1 MTRTLLEIC
10 VETMTDLETA
20 LAGGA
25 DRIELCGALALG
37 GLTPS
42 QGLARQAVDRVRAA
56 GRTVRAMVRPRDG
69 DFAYDAAEVATAVAE
84 GAALIE
90 IGVDGL
96 VFGAARDGA
105 LDADALATWTAAMRA
120 RRPEIGLTLH
130 RAIDLLD
137 DPVSA
142 VDLAAE
148 LGFDHILTSGGAVK
162 AADALA
168 VLAAMEQRAA
178 RRLVV
183 MPGSGV
189 RAANVRSVIDA
200 TGAWAVHASAS
211 EQASAPDGR
220 ALAMGFALGA
230 RRRTSLGEVVA
241 LRAALD
247 A

>member
-1 MTRTLLEIC
+1 
-10 VETMTDLETA
+10 
-20 LAGGA
+20 
-25 DRIELCGALALG
+25 
-37 GLTPS
+37 
-42 QGLARQAVDRVRAA
+42 
-56 GRTVRAMVRPRDG
+56 
-69 DFAYDAAEVATAVAE
+69 
-84 GAALIE
+84 
-90 IGVDGL
+90 
-96 VFGAARDGA
+96 
-105 LDADALATWTAAMRA
+105 
-120 RRPEIGLTLH
+120 LTLH

-178 RRLVV
+178 KRLVV

-200 TGAWAVHASAS
+200 TGARAVHASAS
-211 EQASAPDGR
+211 QQASVPDGR